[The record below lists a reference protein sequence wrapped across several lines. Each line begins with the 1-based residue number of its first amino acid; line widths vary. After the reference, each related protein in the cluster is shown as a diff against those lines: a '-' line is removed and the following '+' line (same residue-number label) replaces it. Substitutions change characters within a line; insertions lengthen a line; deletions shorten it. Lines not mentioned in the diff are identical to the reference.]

1 MAGSVVV
8 PLLTRPSLITVSIC
22 GVTAQAT
29 YPESVRRAWC
39 VVRGNPLRVI
49 IGMNRAWPAALTPT
63 VNGPAGVA
71 SSTRP
76 ETPVTPGAGTSS
88 MQ

>member
-1 MAGSVVV
+1 
-8 PLLTRPSLITVSIC
+8 VSIC

-29 YPESVRRAWC
+29 KTVRRASF
-39 VVRGNPLRVI
+39 VVRGNPLKVT
-49 IGMNRAWPAALTPT
+49 IGTNRAWPAALTPT

-76 ETPVTPGAGTSS
+76 ETRATPGAGTSS